1 MNARAVRHELRE
13 DLGGGEYPFTKRNF
27 EEITKRLYELS
38 GIHLNESKTTLVY
51 SRLAKR
57 LRRLGLSDF
66 DTYCALINSPAGESE
81 LADFVNALTTN
92 LTRFFREPHHFE
104 HLSRSVLPRLA
115 AAAREGQ
122 RVRLWSAACSSGEE
136 AYSIALCVFNALPN
150 AHLHDV
156 KLLATDI
163 DQNMLAASR
172 AGLYRDDAV
181 TPIPA
186 PLRERWMV
194 RGGGDKPWRVKEEVA
209 SIITFNQLNLIGPW
223 PIRGKFDVI
232 FCRNVVI
239 YFDDK
244 TQSDLWRRFRQA
256 LLPDGRLYIG
266 HSERADDPAL
276 VSDGLTIYKRTGA
289 AQ

>member
-1 MNARAVRHELRE
+1 MNALAAQREARE
-13 DLGGGEYPFTKRNF
+13 DLGEGEYPFTLRNF
-27 EEITKRLYELS
+27 EAIAKRLYELS

-66 DTYCALINSPAGESE
+66 DSYCALINSPAGERE
-81 LADFVNALTTN
+81 LSDFVNALTTN

-104 HLSRSVLPRLA
+104 HLSRSVMPRLA
-115 AAAREGQ
+115 AAARDGQ

-150 AHLHDV
+150 AHQHDLR
-156 KLLATDI
+156 LLATDI
-163 DQNMLAASR
+163 DQNMLATAR
-172 AGLYRDDAV
+172 AGLYRDDAT
-181 TPIPA
+181 TPIPG

-194 RGGGDKPWRVKEEVA
+194 RGDGDKWRVKEEVA
-209 SIITFNQLNLIGPW
+209 SIISFKQLNLIGPW
-223 PIRGKFDVI
+223 PMRGRFDVI

-244 TQSDLWRRFRQA
+244 TQGELWSRFSQA
-256 LLPDGRLYIG
+256 LARDGRLYIG

-276 VSDGLTIYKRTGA
+276 ASDGLTIYKRTGTA
-289 AQ
+289 